1 MNVNIP
7 VDELILNN
15 SKSTPPA
22 IWNVISLV
30 LSGSFAAI
38 WPTNVWFSSTV
49 NIAVDVNTGA
59 SLTFVIIIS
68 IIWSDVNI
76 PSLAWTVNVYDD
88 LIS

>member
-59 SLTFVIIIS
+59 SFAFAIII
-68 IIWSDVNI
+68 IIVWSVVKI
-76 PSLAWTVNVYDD
+76 PSLAWTSNVYDD
-88 LIS
+88 FVS